1 VNLLIV
7 MEQKPL
13 EEIIK
18 MLDGV
23 NNVLVVGCNGCAGIY
38 QVGGE
43 KQAEI
48 MKVLL
53 EMARKLR
60 DGTKINAKAMTVLRQ
75 CDGQIAATTIQ
86 PLIDNY
92 DAILSMACGAG
103 VQTLAEAFK
112 NKLVIPANN
121 TKFIGMQDRELGK
134 FYELCSAC
142 GDCVLFETSGVCP
155 ITRCAK
161 SLLNGPCGGTAKG
174 KCEVGGWKRDCAW
187 ILIYNRLKEKGR
199 LDLYTKF
206 REERDFRISHP
217 PRELG
222 GTEEKKEEE
231 KTQ

>member
-1 VNLLIV
+1 

-13 EEIIK
+13 EEIAK
-18 MLDGV
+18 MLNGV
-23 NNVLVVGCNGCAGIY
+23 KSVLIVGCNGCAGIY

-53 EMARKLR
+53 EMAKKLR
-60 DGTKINAKAMTVLRQ
+60 DGTEIDAKAITVLRQ
-75 CDGQIAATTIQ
+75 CDRQIAATTIQ
-86 PLIDNY
+86 PLIDKY
-92 DAILSMACGAG
+92 EAILCMACGVG

-112 NKLVIPANN
+112 NKIVIPAND
-121 TKFIGMQDRELGK
+121 TKFIGAQDRELGR

-142 GDCVLFETSGVCP
+142 GQCVLFETEGICP

-161 SLLNGPCGGTAKG
+161 GLLNGPCGGQAKG

-187 ILIYNRLKEKGR
+187 ILIYNRMKEKGH
-199 LDLYTKF
+199 LDSFSKF
-206 REERDFRISHP
+206 RVERDFRISQP

-222 GTEEKKEEE
+222 ESEEKE
-231 KTQ
+231 KVQ